1 MRPKSDTNPLTKL
14 VHMYYI
20 HPRLARHS
28 PQGQGGTT
36 TQGEHQPRPTRGLN
50 VPAHPKG
57 RSTRRPTAQ
66 AKAAISSSKGPGSP
80 SPQPTGDG
88 RSIDSKQHVGLRDRP
103 TRRTIHPA
111 RSSQRYAHSP
121 AKFNSPPMQGLLR
134 AIEPLWDSTVVTIG
148 EFRSVDD
155 GSGFVLSFIRMVE
168 PSVLWTRHPA
178 SLVQHSKDTWGNR
191 RLASRPCPRV
201 PDLPSPTPSP
211 TNQPKPKPN

>member
-1 MRPKSDTNPLTKL
+1 MRPKSDTNPLTPCEQL
-14 VHMYYI
+14 YYI

-28 PQGQGGTT
+28 PKPK
-36 TQGEHQPRPTRGLN
+36 EEPKPRENPSPGPRGLN

-80 SPQPTGDG
+80 SPQLSGDG